1 MYWWGF
7 AWFADVS
14 RPQQIA
20 LVLIIFAGQVLGSV
34 VWLRIF
40 SIGPF
45 EWLWRS
51 LTYLRPQPMRRRRVA

>member
-1 MYWWGF
+1 M
-7 AWFADVS
+7 S